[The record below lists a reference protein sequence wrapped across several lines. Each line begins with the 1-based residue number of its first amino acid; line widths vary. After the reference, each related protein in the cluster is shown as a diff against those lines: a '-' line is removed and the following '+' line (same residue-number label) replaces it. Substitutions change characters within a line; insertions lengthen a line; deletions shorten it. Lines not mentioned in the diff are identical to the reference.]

1 MTKPFPRTFR
11 SLHRAAVYIPLVLS
25 LWACGKDELTGKGDY
40 YFLKNDGAVMPVWVR
55 GNVESGIFIL
65 TLHGGPGAS
74 AHEFV
79 LSRAFRTLEEKY
91 AVVYWD
97 QRFAGIAQGN
107 PAKASLNVDRFVED
121 TDHCI
126 RLIRELSH
134 PKSLFLLGHS
144 WGGGLGSAYLGR
156 GNHQQ
161 GVNGWIDV
169 DGSKNDTLEVQ
180 LVKQWVLQQATERL
194 AKGEDPELWNEAFRW
209 YEAHPKPVY
218 SDMMPYIFVS
228 AAAGDV
234 YDFEKF
240 REINK
245 IPYLR
250 LFFKSPVSIA
260 FLIRQTDAS
269 FADGIDFT
277 PEMHQIHIPS
287 LVMWGENDGI
297 LPVALAQWTYGQLGT
312 PEAHKRLKTFPK
324 CAHGPHFEQP
334 GAFAETVT
342 DFIEAYKTP

>member
-1 MTKPFPRTFR
+1 MKKFILFITISALLFGCK
-11 SLHRAAVYIPLVLS
+11 
-25 LWACGKDELTGKGDY
+25 KDEFLGKGDY

-55 GNVESGIFIL
+55 GNIESGTFII

-79 LSRAFRTLEEKY
+79 TSKAFRKLEEKY

-107 PAKASLNVDRFVED
+107 PDKKTLNMSQFVED

-126 RLIRELSH
+126 RLIRELYH

-156 GNHQQ
+156 ENHQD
-161 GVNGWIDV
+161 GINGWIDV

-180 LVKQWVLQQATERL
+180 LVKEWVLTKAQQFL
-194 AKGEDPELWNEAFRW
+194 AEGKDPELWNYAIQW
-209 YEAHPKPVY
+209 YNEHPNPQY
-218 SDMMPYIFVS
+218 SDIEPYIFVS
-228 AAAGDV
+228 SAAGDV

-240 REINK
+240 NEINK

-250 LFFKSPVSIA
+250 LFFKSPISLA
-260 FLIRQTDAS
+260 FLIKQTDPS
-269 FADGIDFT
+269 FANGIDFT
-277 PEMHQIHIPS
+277 PEMNHIHIPS
-287 LVMWGENDGI
+287 LILWGENDGI
-297 LPVALAQWTYGQLGT
+297 LPVQLAQYTYDELGT
-312 PEAHKRLKTFPK
+312 PPSQKHLYTFPK
-324 CAHGPHFEQP
+324 CGHGPHFEHP
-334 GAFAETVT
+334 EIFAEQVT
-342 DFIEAYKTP
+342 HFLELYKTQ